1 MLYDLV
7 RERRRMIVTAE
18 CPSMDGGSVAD
29 LGAKIAGMAGV
40 AATDGSAGIAGFVD
54 AMNATDNPAA
64 HAHAS
69 NLATAIAL
77 KQLGVEPL
85 MQLVCRDKNRIALQA
100 DVAGAA
106 LFGITNFCALTGDDI
121 TAGDEPQARRVFDLD
136 GPQLVSMLSSMGC
149 GRYLSGR
156 SFSPP
161 GEFLVAAV
169 ENPAA
174 PPLDYRAERALLK
187 VDAGATLLQ
196 LQICYL
202 PDRLEN
208 FMAATVANGAAARAA
223 ILPSVCLTRNARA
236 LGFMDAKVPG
246 IHVPAEVIARV
257 ADAADPAEEAYL
269 LVRDLAAHALSLP
282 GVAGLHITDFRHDG
296 SVARLVEEL
305 RIGPVHDPSIA
316 PVEGLAHAHHG

>member
-1 MLYDLV
+1 MLRDLV
-7 RERRRMIVTAE
+7 RDRPRMIVTAE

-29 LGAKIAGMAGV
+29 LGERIAR
-40 AATDGSAGIAGFVD
+40 IAPYVD

-77 KQLGVEPL
+77 AQLGVEPL

-106 LFGITNFCALTGDDI
+106 LFGITNFCALTGDDV
-121 TAGDEPQARRVFDLD
+121 TAGDEPEARRVFDLD
-136 GPQLVSMLSSMGC
+136 GPQLVSVLAGMGR
-149 GRYLSGR
+149 GTYLSGR
-156 SFSPP
+156 TFHPP

-174 PPLDYRAERALLK
+174 PPLDYRAERARLK
-187 VDAGATLLQ
+187 VDAGASLLQ

-202 PDRLEN
+202 PDRLAD
-208 FMAATVANGAAARAA
+208 FMAATVRNGAAARAA

-236 LGFMDAKVPG
+236 LTFMDEKVPG
-246 IHVPAEVIARV
+246 IHVPAATIARV
-257 ADAADPAEEAYL
+257 AGAADPAEEAFV
-269 LVRDLAAHALSLP
+269 LVRELAAHALSLP

-296 SVARLVEEL
+296 SVERLVREL

-316 PVEGLAHAHHG
+316 ATGEMTYAHHG